1 MRRFQHSQSQE
12 TVSSDMIESR
22 IPFSESRKQRFDSP
36 VSEPSPVCD
45 FCDELD
51 TWASSLERLEY
62 NLGLVLCQ
70 AGTFFFFLDN
80 REVLYLATNSLS
92 SEPLKCRLLEAQDI
106 VRNPMGLLYYFKLS
120 RDECTLP
127 IYCWTHI
134 FNAWQSLGTG
144 K

>member
-70 AGTFFFFLDN
+70 ADTFFFFW
-80 REVLYLATNSLS
+80 
-92 SEPLKCRLLEAQDI
+92 I
-106 VRNPMGLLYYFKLS
+106 
-120 RDECTLP
+120 
-127 IYCWTHI
+127 
-134 FNAWQSLGTG
+134 TG
-144 K
+144 KCCT